1 MFIDPRSS
9 LFVLAPESTMMAR
22 LRRSVGKTDQASYKD
37 AVSTGLLRFKLNF
50 EMRQRRK
57 SRQPEPDIIPL
68 DPAKARQ
75 LVFQRAAKLLAAKQ
89 RSVAEMRAR
98 LLEGRGATKA
108 NVEEVIARLS
118 EYGYLDDAKFAQ
130 SYASLRLR
138 ERPIGRRRLE
148 RDLWLKKIDKQTAE
162 AALDEVFEAKPED
175 DLIDRAI
182 AKRVRLRGKPKTR
195 EDAKKLF
202 DHLLRQGF
210 EVELVS
216 EKVRAL
222 LKSEVEPDAE

>member
-1 MFIDPRSS
+1 
-9 LFVLAPESTMMAR
+9 MA
-22 LRRSVGKTDQASYKD
+22 SVVKCRIIYHRGHRGKPKRNEAETA
-37 AVSTGLLRFKLNF
+37 
-50 EMRQRRK
+50 
-57 SRQPEPDIIPL
+57 PL
-68 DPAKARQ
+68 DPAKARER
-75 LVFQRAAKLLAAKQ
+75 VFQRAAKLLAAKQ
-89 RSVAEMRAR
+89 RSVEELRQR

-108 NVEEVIARLS
+108 NVEEVIARLR

-138 ERPIGRRRLE
+138 ERPIGRRRLQ
-148 RDLWLKKIDKQTAE
+148 RDLWLKKVDKQTAE
-162 AALDEVFEAKPED
+162 TALDEVFEATPEQ

-182 AKRVRLRGKPKTR
+182 AKRVRLRGRPKSR

-210 EVELVS
+210 EFELVS

-222 LKSEVEPDAE
+222 AKSAGDDAAE